1 MHGMKKRTK
10 KSRKLKAYKGK
21 RAGLLRNGKVVPVE
35 AISAGVTEFMIG
47 GSGQFHDRII
57 MCS

>member
-1 MHGMKKRTK
+1 MKKRTK